1 MAARNRTRT
10 AKAPPASG
18 APKSRTPKAQG
29 AAKANA
35 RTPTGKPEVRIFVSY
50 SHVDAAARAKLETH
64 LAPLLRDGVSTW
76 FDGRMDPGDAL
87 DAGISRALRQAH
99 ILVALLSPEYISSR
113 YCQLEYNRAMT
124 RRAKGLM
131 RVVGVVVRPCGWK
144 ETTAAGFKLLPED
157 GRSVP
162 EWRSADA
169 AFLDVAQGLG
179 KLVRTVRAEMAK
191 GSAKGAAAPAKPTAP
206 SPKTRPPAKPKASKL
221 PAKVAELKPKPKREA
236 ANVASVGK
244 VTSPSKPRGPVAGRK
259 RTPPKAR

>member
-10 AKAPPASG
+10 AKVPPASG
-18 APKSRTPKAQG
+18 APKPRTPKAQG
-29 AAKANA
+29 AAAANA

-64 LAPLLRDGVSTW
+64 LAPLIRDGVSTW

-191 GSAKGAAAPAKPTAP
+191 GAVAPVKPAARSPGAKP
-206 SPKTRPPAKPKASKL
+206 SPKPKAPTAAPKAKA
-221 PAKVAELKPKPKREA
+221 PAKVAGPKPGRPKATPGRKA
-236 ANVASVGK
+236 A
-244 VTSPSKPRGPVAGRK
+244 SPSKPRDGAGGGRRPLSK
-259 RTPPKAR
+259 VR

>member
-1 MAARNRTRT
+1 MAARTRT
-10 AKAPPASG
+10 VKAPPAS
-18 APKSRTPKAQG
+18 AATKPRTPKAQA

-64 LAPLLRDGVSTW
+64 LAPLIRDGVSTW

-191 GSAKGAAAPAKPTAP
+191 GAANPAKP
-206 SPKTRPPAKPKASKL
+206 SPRTNPLPKPKAPTPIPKG
-221 PAKVAELKPKPKREA
+221 PAKAAAPKPKRETVKA
-236 ANVASVGK
+236 ASNRK
-244 VTSPSKPRGPVAGRK
+244 VMSPSKPRTTAAGRK
-259 RTPPKAR
+259 RPTPKAR